1 MTIIGIPSFGSGGLN
16 SNLNPRFG
24 RCAAFTFVTVENG
37 EIEKVKTVPNN
48 AANAMGGAGIQAA
61 QIIGNNG
68 ASAVIVGNLGP
79 NAAQALSSL
88 NLDIYQAPAQ
98 QITVKEAVEKFIKG
112 ELQNI
117 SGANVGAHYGMGGG
131 GRGMGGGG
139 GRGMGGGMGGG
150 RRRNM

>member
-24 RCAAFTFVTVENG
+24 RCTAFTFVTVENG

-68 ASAVIVGNLGP
+68 ATAVIVGNLGP
-79 NAAQALSSL
+79 NAAQALGSL
-88 NLDIYQAPAQ
+88 NLDIYQAPNQ
-98 QITVKEAVEKFIKG
+98 QLTIKQVVELFING
-112 ELQNI
+112 ELQKV

-131 GRGMGGGG
+131 RGMGGGG
-139 GRGMGGGMGGG
+139 GRGGGMGGG
-150 RRRNM
+150 RRRNF